1 MHSVDITVL
10 LQQAEPT
17 PQCHTEICRVK
28 NATEQN
34 STKVDENVTSH
45 SNMETDGAD
54 GKWEIGNIDSNLY
67 PLKHI
72 QRYSLFITS
81 DLHKYSMKVCI
92 WL

>member
-10 LQQAEPT
+10 LKQAEPT

-54 GKWEIGNIDSNLY
+54 GK
-67 PLKHI
+67 
-72 QRYSLFITS
+72 
-81 DLHKYSMKVCI
+81 
-92 WL
+92 